1 MQSTANVPA
10 VFELARSAAPA
21 AVRRV
26 LSSDDTTALLAV
38 STTAGDSDLAALV
51 ARFEADAASLA
62 GSRLDLVVTS
72 DALVIEETNEA
83 LTASQGRTI
92 VYALAAATLLLVMH
106 FWIAVR
112 RPVLGLLTMVSTALT
127 VAWILGTMHLLGLS
141 FNVLTVTIAAVA
153 VGIGVDYAIHMTHRF
168 TEESTRWASLDD
180 AIGAAVTHTG
190 SALAISAATTAIGF
204 GVLTLS
210 GIEPIRQF
218 GAITALTIVYA
229 FLAAVL
235 VQPAVLH
242 LWAVWRR
249 RSEGRSGSPT
259 RQAADRAEG

>member
-1 MQSTANVPA
+1 M
-10 VFELARSAAPA
+10 
-21 AVRRV
+21 RRV
-26 LSSDDTTALLAV
+26 LSPDDATAVVAV
-38 STTAGDSDLAALV
+38 ATTAGDTRLDTLAPRLAADV
-51 ARFEADAASLA
+51 AAMT
-62 GSRLDLVVTS
+62 GSRLDVVLTS
-72 DALVIEETNEA
+72 DALVIDETNEA

-92 VYALAAATLLLVMH
+92 LYALGAATLLLIVH

-112 RPVLGLLTMVSTALT
+112 RPLLGLLTMVSTGLT

-141 FNVLTVTIAAVA
+141 FNVLTVTVAAVA

-168 TEESTRWASLDD
+168 TEEASRWANLDD

-218 GAITALTIVYA
+218 GAITALTVVYA

-235 VQPAVLH
+235 VQPAVLR
-242 LWAVWRR
+242 LWVAWQRR
-249 RSEGRSGSPT
+249 GDGRSRAIERESAGH
-259 RQAADRAEG
+259 AEG